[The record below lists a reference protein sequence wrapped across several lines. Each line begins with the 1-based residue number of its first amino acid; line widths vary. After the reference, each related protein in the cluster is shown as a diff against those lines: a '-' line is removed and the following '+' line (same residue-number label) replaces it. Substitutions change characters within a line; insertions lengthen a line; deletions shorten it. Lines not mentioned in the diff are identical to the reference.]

1 MCMSKKVGSVEPLF
15 FKKTLPCA
23 RAQTHG
29 KQKTLGKIFV
39 LLSAT
44 ICRVLSLVAHGKY
57 LLCRVLIFYRVF
69 VFLHSA
75 NGSFAVC
82 PRGDSRQSLPLTAI

>member
-1 MCMSKKVGSVEPLF
+1 MSKKVGSVEPLF
-15 FKKTLPCA
+15 LKKTLPCA

-29 KQKTLGKIFV
+29 KQKKHLVKF
-39 LLSAT
+39 LF
-44 ICRVLSLVAHGKY
+44 CRVLSLVADGKY
-57 LLCRVLIFYRVF
+57 IICRVLIFCRVF